1 MPTSNDSRAIKIAAN
16 NPAKVVDFDVA
27 FSANFDSDLVAAY
40 EYSDNSSGGQ
50 DLTIREY
57 VFSSP
62 ATGAEIGR
70 VSIRVR
76 VFAEL
81 SDPSISVDRTG
92 RSTSSTPPSGRGNQI
107 SAPQAQNLRRWA
119 QDVSGAAG
127 AALKNIAV
135 VDVRSS
141 IPGGSASHEL
151 RQNDATT
158 LVIGVELADAAG
170 TQASGAVTLSTAAS
184 PGDGFSLG
192 PVRIT
197 DREDGGDA
205 VRTTIGGP
213 AGARRG

>member
-27 FSANFDSDLVAAY
+27 FSASFDSDLAAAY
-40 EYSDNSSGGQ
+40 EYSDSSSGGQ

-57 VFSSP
+57 VFSNP
-62 ATGAEIGR
+62 ATGVEIGR
-70 VSIRVR
+70 VSIRVK

-127 AALKNIAV
+127 AALKNVAV
-135 VDVRSS
+135 VDVRSV
-141 IPGGSASHEL
+141 IPGGSASQDV
-151 RQNDATT
+151 RQNDETT

-170 TQASGAVTLSTAAS
+170 IQASGAVTLSTAAS

-205 VRTTIGGP
+205 VRTTIGG
-213 AGARRG
+213 ATGARRG